1 MVIVSQI
8 GDLFIR
14 RAIVPVG
21 RERPLERWEDFAL
34 AVCNIQAS
42 TIYGSVAVLAW
53 FAPDEGFRIFA
64 GFWLSGSMVHVI
76 LHMHHHKPTFITSF
90 VPHAVHVVGLA
101 ATSLFMRDG
110 VMVTNAALL
119 FAGSMF
125 IIYAVTA
132 YRAWG
137 KASGELQRARA
148 EAEERRAIAEQ
159 ASASKSTFLA
169 TLSHEIRT
177 PMNGILGMAA
187 ALEESD
193 IGPEERQK
201 VRVLRQASD
210 LLLVLLNDVLDMSK
224 IEAGKIELEVK
235 PFHIGEVIER
245 VAALHGTEAE
255 RKGLILRSELSAAMP
270 LRWIGDEH
278 RIVQVLHNLTGN
290 AVKFTGEGEVVL
302 GLAPLE
308 EGKGIVLTVRDTG
321 IGMSAEERA
330 RVFEPFTQ
338 ADSSTTRVYGGTG
351 LGLTITNGLIE
362 AMGGTLSVESEK
374 GEGTTF
380 IIRLPLMGADTE
392 RTPAAATTEPAQG
405 LDGLRILAVDDNR
418 VNLAVL
424 DTLLSREGAHVV
436 LANSGQIA
444 LELFEPTSFDLVLL
458 DISMPHLDGPEVLRR
473 LMDTYSGGRL
483 PPVIAVSAHAMQED
497 IDRFLSEGFSGYVTK
512 PVRIAALRNAATAAL
527 GLVGEAEASPT
538 ERRS

>member
-1 MVIVSQI
+1 
-8 GDLFIR
+8 
-14 RAIVPVG
+14 
-21 RERPLERWEDFAL
+21 
-34 AVCNIQAS
+34 
-42 TIYGSVAVLAW
+42 
-53 FAPDEGFRIFA
+53 
-64 GFWLSGSMVHVI
+64 
-76 LHMHHHKPTFITSF
+76 
-90 VPHAVHVVGLA
+90 
-101 ATSLFMRDG
+101 
-110 VMVTNAALL
+110 
-119 FAGSMF
+119 
-125 IIYAVTA
+125 
-132 YRAWG
+132 
-137 KASGELQRARA
+137 
-148 EAEERRAIAEQ
+148 
-159 ASASKSTFLA
+159 
-169 TLSHEIRT
+169 
-177 PMNGILGMAA
+177 
-187 ALEESD
+187 
-193 IGPEERQK
+193 
-201 VRVLRQASD
+201 
-210 LLLVLLNDVLDMSK
+210 
-224 IEAGKIELEVK
+224 
-235 PFHIGEVIER
+235 
-245 VAALHGTEAE
+245 
-255 RKGLILRSELSAAMP
+255 
-270 LRWIGDEH
+270 
-278 RIVQVLHNLTGN
+278 
-290 AVKFTGEGEVVL
+290 VKFTGEGEVVL